1 MKLNILGDTHWESKV
16 DQLIDALTELD
27 YRSYF
32 EEFDYGSGLN
42 KIAVFLMCQNP
53 ELNLKQ
59 RIRLSKKEKTLY
71 MDIMLDLPTMKSVD
85 MSNRKRIVAEKLIQE
100 IPAIVSKYKL
110 PDFDTPR
117 FIADLQAWIHSIEWL
132 DN

>member
-16 DQLIDALTELD
+16 DQIIDALTDLD

-32 EEFDYGSGLN
+32 EELDYGSGLH
-42 KIAVFLMCQNP
+42 KVAVFLMCQNP

-59 RIRLSKKEKTLY
+59 RIRLSKKEKILY
-71 MDIMLDLPTMKSVD
+71 MDVMLDLPTMKSVD
-85 MSNRKRIVAEKLIQE
+85 MPTRKRIVAEKLIKE
-100 IPAIVSKYKL
+100 IPSIISKYKL
-110 PDFDTPR
+110 PDFDTPK
-117 FIADLQAWIHSIEWL
+117 FIADLHAWIHSIGWL